1 MFVHLRLH
9 TEFSVIDGTNRIDE
23 IVTSAAT
30 DQQPALAITDL
41 SNLFGAIKFYKEGR
55 KRGVKP
61 IIGAEIWLEGLG
73 KDAAQLSRVV
83 LLVQNTAGYLN
94 LSELLAR
101 AWTQNA
107 NKAQATI
114 SMAWLQALNEGLICL
129 SGAQAGPVGQA
140 LLQGDEARAF
150 DAAMQLAQVFTHRF
164 YLELQRVGRP
174 EDEPQVAAA
183 VQLAQRM
190 NLPVVATHPIQFAA
204 PQDFE
209 AHEARVCIAEGEI
222 LANPRRVRRF
232 TREQHFKT
240 AAQMAELFA
249 DVPSSLAN
257 TVAIAQRCNL
267 SLVLGKPQLPDFP
280 IPQVDGVVME
290 ADDYF
295 RYASQEGLKERM
307 AHLYPD
313 PAKRAAEMPRYQER
327 LEFELGTIL
336 KMGFPG
342 YFLIVGDFI
351 NWAKSHGC
359 PVGPGRGSGA
369 GSLVAYALKITDLDP
384 LQYNLLFER
393 FLNPERVSMPD
404 FDIDFCQGNRDRVI
418 DYVKDKYGKDAVS
431 QIATFGTM
439 AARAAIRDVGRVLDM
454 SYTFCDGIS
463 KLIPNKPGV
472 AVTLQKPPPDRKK
485 DDKLVYASE
494 AEPILAERE
503 AKEEDVRTLLELAR
517 KLEGM
522 TRNIGMHAGGVLI
535 APGKLT
541 DFCPLYQQP
550 GSDSA
555 VSQYDKNDVE
565 AVGLVKF
572 DFLGLATLTILE
584 IARKFIIQ
592 RHPGQENFA
601 FENLPLDDKATYRL
615 FQDGKTEAVF
625 QFESR
630 GMQGMLRDAKP
641 TRLEDLI
648 ALNALY
654 RPGPMDLIPS
664 FVARK
669 HGREVVEYP
678 HPLVANMLSETYG
691 IMVYQEQVMQ
701 TAQILGGYSLG
712 GADMLRRAMGKKD
725 ADEMARHRQIFR
737 DGAAKNAI
745 TQDKADDIF
754 DLMEKFAGYGFNKSH
769 AAAYSLL
776 AYHTAWL
783 KVHYTA
789 EFFCANMTV
798 EMDDTDKL
806 KVLLEDAIKMGLT
819 FEPPDV
825 NRGVSR
831 FEPVSDTVIRYGL
844 AAVKGSGAQAIE
856 AIVAARTGRG
866 VGPLGDVS
874 GPFKSLFD
882 FCARVDRSRINK
894 RTVEALIKAG
904 AFDAIHLNRAS
915 LLASVD
921 LAFEFGAATLAN
933 ANQCSLFDMGG
944 ADDVGSSTQEPEL
957 VQATPWGVKECLTY
971 EKTAVGFYLS
981 GHLFDEVADEVRRF
995 AKRPVAELLDTR
1007 EPQLLAGIVTDF
1019 RIINGQRGKLGL
1031 FKLDDKSGVI
1041 DARADEALI
1050 NAHKNLL
1057 KDDELIIVM
1066 GKAQPDRF
1074 SGGMQLTVT
1083 QVWDLEQARCRFGKY
1098 LRVVLGHAAHATGA
1112 GTDVAPASAATTLAT
1127 PTHATPTRAP
1137 DVARLLKD
1145 YPAQREVTE
1154 QGDLWRGLQVRMALT
1169 CQGEEGAASVE
1180 LQLGERAK
1188 FYPTNAALASWWA
1201 QAAPGTADI
1210 VYE

>member
-9 TEFSVIDGTNRIDE
+9 TEFSVVDGTNRIDE
-23 IVTSAAT
+23 IVKAAAK
-30 DQQPALAITDL
+30 DAQPALAITDL
-41 SNLFGAIKFYKEGR
+41 SNLFGTVKFYKEAR

-61 IIGAEIWLEGLG
+61 LIGAEIWLEGLG
-73 KDAAQLSRVV
+73 KDAAALSRIVV
-83 LLVQNTAGYLN
+83 LVQSTQGYLN

-107 NKAQATI
+107 DKPQA
-114 SMAWLQALNEGLICL
+114 SVKLAWLQELNEGLIAL

-140 LLQGDEARAF
+140 LVQGDEARAHE
-150 DAAMQLAQVFTHRF
+150 AALQLAGLFAYRF
-164 YLELQRVGRP
+164 YIEVQRVGRA
-174 EDEPQVAAA
+174 DDALHVAAA
-183 VQLAQRM
+183 VQLAARM
-190 NLPVVATHPIQFAA
+190 KLPVVATHPVQFTA
-204 PQDFE
+204 PDDFE

-222 LANPRRVRRF
+222 LGNQRRAKKF
-232 TREQHFKT
+232 TREQYFKSS
-240 AAQMAELFA
+240 AQMQALFA
-249 DVPSSLAN
+249 DIPSALSN
-257 TVAIAQRCNL
+257 TLEIARRCNL
-267 SLVLGKPQLPDFP
+267 TLVLGKPQLPDFP
-280 IPQVDGVVME
+280 IPEVNGRRMSPE
-290 ADDYF
+290 EYF
-295 RYASQEGLKERM
+295 RHVSHEGLNERLL
-307 AHLYPD
+307 HLYPD
-313 PAKRAAEMPRYQER
+313 AAQRESVRERYVQR
-327 LEFELGTIL
+327 LEFEIATIV

-351 NWAKSHGC
+351 IWAKNNGC

-404 FDIDFCQGNRDRVI
+404 FDIDFCQSNRDRVI
-418 DYVKDKYGKDAVS
+418 DYVKLKYGKDAVS
-431 QIATFGTM
+431 QIVTFGTM
-439 AARAAIRDVGRVLDM
+439 AARAAVRDVGRVLDM

-472 AVTLQKPPPDRKK
+472 VVSLQLPPPDRKK
-485 DDKLVYASE
+485 DDKTVYASE

-503 AKEEDVRTLLELAR
+503 AKEHDVKTLLELAR

-522 TRNIGMHAGGVLI
+522 TRNVGMHAGGVLI

-584 IARKFIIQ
+584 IAREFIVK

-601 FENLPLDDKATYRL
+601 FENLPLDDPKVYKL
-615 FQDGKTEAVF
+615 FSEGKTEAVF

-630 GMQGMLRDAKP
+630 GMQGMLKDAKP

-678 HPLVANMLSETYG
+678 HPMVAEMLSETYG

-725 ADEMARHRQIFR
+725 ADEMAKHRQIFR

-745 TQDKADDIF
+745 NQDKADEVF

-806 KVLLEDAIKMGLT
+806 KVLFEDALRMGMS
-819 FEPPDV
+819 FEPPNI
-825 NRGVSR
+825 NRGVHR
-831 FEPVSDTVIRYGL
+831 FEPISNTSIRYGL
-844 AAVKGSGAQAIE
+844 GAVKGTGQQAIE
-856 AIVAARTGRG
+856 AIVAAREGRG
-866 VGPLGDVS
+866 SSDKVGP
-874 GPFKSLFD
+874 FTSLFD
-882 FCARVDRSRINK
+882 FCVRVDRSRLNK
-894 RTVEALIKAG
+894 RCVEALIKAG
-904 AFDAIHLNRAS
+904 AFDCLQLNRAS
-915 LLASVD
+915 LIESVD
-921 LAFEFGAATLAN
+921 RAFDFASATQAN
-933 ANQCSLFDMGG
+933 ANQVGLFDMGG
-944 ADDVGSSTQEPEL
+944 EDDHGSSTQEPDL
-957 VQATPWGVKECLTY
+957 VDATPWGVKERLTL
-971 EKTAVGFYLS
+971 EKTAIGFYLS
-981 GHLFDEVADEVRRF
+981 GHLFDEVATEVRRF
-995 AKRPVAELLDTR
+995 AKRPIEELIDTR
-1007 EPQLLAGIVTDF
+1007 EPQLLAGIITDF
-1019 RIINGQRGKLGL
+1019 RVINGQRGKLAL
-1031 FKLDDKSGVI
+1031 FKLDDKSAVI
-1041 DARADEALI
+1041 EARADEATI
-1050 NAHKNLL
+1050 NAHRQLL
-1057 KDDELIIVM
+1057 KDDELVIVM
-1066 GKAQPDRF
+1066 GQAKLDRF
-1074 SGGMQLTVT
+1074 SGGMQFSIT
-1083 QVWDLEQARCRFGKY
+1083 QVWDLEQARCRFGKH
-1098 LRVVLGHAAHATGA
+1098 LRVAVQLGENGR
-1112 GTDVAPASAATTLAT
+1112 V
-1127 PTHATPTRAP
+1127 P
-1137 DVARLLKD
+1137 DIARLLKEF
-1145 YPAQREVTE
+1145 PARRESTE
-1154 QGDLWRGLQVRMALT
+1154 QGELVRGMTVRLAVT
-1169 CQGEEGAASVE
+1169 AVTEAGAASAE
-1180 LQLGERAK
+1180 FQLGDEYR
-1188 FYPTNAALASWWA
+1188 FYPGNAALAGWRA
-1201 QAAPGTADI
+1201 QANEFDASILYG
-1210 VYE
+1210 